1 MNKKTIIILLLFIL
15 LISICTVLVVNGMPE
30 LTEDWTTQSRAIF
43 KQYVK
48 VIGFLSVMGLVYLR
62 LRKSKE
68 KNLEEEYID
77 DQVEEDFE
85 IKK

>member
-1 MNKKTIIILLLFIL
+1 MNKKTITILLLFIL
-15 LISICTVLVVNGMPE
+15 LISICTVLVVNGIPE
-30 LTEDWTTQSRAIF
+30 LTEDWTAQSRAIF

-68 KNLEEEYID
+68 ENLIEEYID
-77 DQVEEDFE
+77 DEIEEKGE
-85 IKK
+85 

>member
-1 MNKKTIIILLLFIL
+1 MNKKTITILLLFIL

-30 LTEDWTTQSRAIF
+30 LTADWTAQSRALF

-48 VIGFLSVMGLVYLR
+48 VFGFLSVMGLVYLR

-68 KNLEEEYID
+68 ERFEEEYFENQD
-77 DQVEEDFE
+77 EEDVE
-85 IKK
+85 IGK

>member
-1 MNKKTIIILLLFIL
+1 MNKKTITILLLFIL
-15 LISICTVLVVNGMPE
+15 LISICTVLVVNGIPE
-30 LTEDWTTQSRAIF
+30 LTEDWTARSRAIL

-68 KNLEEEYID
+68 ENLEEEYID
-77 DQVEEDFE
+77 NKIEEKGE
-85 IKK
+85 